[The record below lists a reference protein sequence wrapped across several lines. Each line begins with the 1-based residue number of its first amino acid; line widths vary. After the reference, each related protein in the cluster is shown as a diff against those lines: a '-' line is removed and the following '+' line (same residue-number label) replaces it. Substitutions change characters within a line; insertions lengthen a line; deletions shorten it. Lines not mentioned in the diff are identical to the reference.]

1 MIKINEYFINS
12 YLTPGATRDNFLF
25 EGCSLEFLS
34 CAKNLLEDKK
44 TDTISCVIEID
55 DSLEKRLEKIYS
67 CFDQNLHKRIISRD
81 YIIAKIMLELL
92 SKSNGDS
99 EIIKDLNDGISAFY
113 SGDSETVKAFHAVAP
128 MPYEITN
135 FYRKNQNFELNF
147 ILKNTTN
154 VYLQEA
160 INNLISSREPFSIKV
175 FSNGNL
181 PTYFDQMGNFI
192 QNPHDYMKRDTNS
205 FIEDAPEQ
213 TEKQ

>member
-1 MIKINEYFINS
+1 MIKINEYFISS
-12 YLTPGATRDNFLF
+12 YLTPGTTRDNFLF

-34 CAKNLLEDKK
+34 CAKSLLESKK

-55 DSLEKRLEKIYS
+55 SELEQSLENIYS
-67 CFDQNLHKRIISRD
+67 CFEDNLFKRIISRD
-81 YIIAKIMLELL
+81 YILAKIMLELL
-92 SKSNGDS
+92 SKPNGDS

-113 SGDSETVKAFHAVAP
+113 DGDRETVKAFHLVAP

-135 FYRKNQNFELNF
+135 FYRKNQKFELNF
-147 ILKNTTN
+147 ILKDTKN

-192 QNPHDYMKRDTNS
+192 QSPHDYIKKDVS
-205 FIEDAPEQ
+205 GFIEDTPEQ
-213 TEKQ
+213 AEKQ